1 MSEQKQEIEN
11 ENAQNS
17 ENLQDDLQDNEKNE
31 TNELQKELEELKD
44 KYMRANAEFE
54 NIKKRMEKEKLS
66 AMAYANESFAKDL
79 LDVLDALEAAINVE
93 CHDEI
98 SLKIK
103 EGVQNTLDL
112 FLKKLEK
119 HGVALIKDEKE
130 FDPNLHEA
138 MFHVD
143 SENHQSGEVV
153 QVLQKGYKI
162 ADRVIR
168 PTKVSVA
175 K

>member
-1 MSEQKQEIEN
+1 MKMHKILK
-11 ENAQNS
+11 
-17 ENLQDDLQDNEKNE
+17 NLQDDLQDNEKNE

-119 HGVALIKDEKE
+119 HGVALIKEEKE

-153 QVLQKGYKI
+153 TVLQKGYKI

>member
-79 LDVLDALEAAINVE
+79 LDVLDALEAAVNVE
-93 CHDEI
+93 CQDEI

-112 FLKKLEK
+112 FLKKLKK
-119 HGVALIKDEKE
+119 HGVALIKNEKE

>member
-54 NIKKRMEKEKLS
+54 NIKKRIEKEKLS

-79 LDVLDALEAAINVE
+79 LDVLDAL
-93 CHDEI
+93 
-98 SLKIK
+98 
-103 EGVQNTLDL
+103 
-112 FLKKLEK
+112 
-119 HGVALIKDEKE
+119 
-130 FDPNLHEA
+130 
-138 MFHVD
+138 
-143 SENHQSGEVV
+143 
-153 QVLQKGYKI
+153 
-162 ADRVIR
+162 
-168 PTKVSVA
+168 
-175 K
+175 